1 MSTRKRK
8 QDILW
13 APWRLAYV
21 KAAGRE
27 KGCFICRALRGR
39 NDKKNLLLMRGT
51 LAAVILNRF
60 PYNNGHLLLAP
71 KRHVA
76 AYEDVTPDE
85 HLEMAGLIA
94 LCKKAL
100 ENALNPQGFNV
111 GLNLGRAA
119 GAGLEEHL
127 HYHIVPR
134 WNGDT
139 NFMPVTADAKVI
151 SQSLSAA
158 YDVLRKELMKR
169 ADKSCL

>member
-1 MSTRKRK
+1 MGKKRESLK
-8 QDILW
+8 DILW

-21 KAAGRE
+21 KGAHSE

-39 NDKKNLLLMRGT
+39 NDRKNLLLKRGR
-51 LAAVILNRF
+51 LSVVLLNKF

-76 AYEDVTPDE
+76 DYEDITPDE
-85 HLEMAGLIA
+85 HLEMTRLLIQ
-94 LCKKAL
+94 CKRAL
-100 ENALNPQGFNV
+100 EKTLTPQGFNI

-119 GAGLEEHL
+119 GAGLVEHL
-127 HYHIVPR
+127 HYHMVPR

-139 NFMPVTADAKVI
+139 NFMPATADVKVI

-158 YDVLRKELMKR
+158 YDILRREL
-169 ADKSCL
+169 DKSA